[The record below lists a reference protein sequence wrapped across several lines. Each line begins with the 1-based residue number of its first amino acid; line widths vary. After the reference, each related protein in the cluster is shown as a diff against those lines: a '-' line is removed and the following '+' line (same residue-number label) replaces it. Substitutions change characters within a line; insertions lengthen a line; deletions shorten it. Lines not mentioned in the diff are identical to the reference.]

1 MKNKIRKSIFITL
14 TLILGCSK
22 QNPTFIVGEAI
33 VANVSSF
40 EEDLDL
46 EYLWEFSDLPD
57 NSRISNSDI
66 SAGDNNL
73 SISFTPDVSGIYSL
87 EVSVFQYNDEVST
100 QSFNFEVL
108 NNESLVSEGKE
119 ESNILEDKDIIT
131 KNDDPLYNDDE
142 SKWFDSEDVFELV
155 AEMEKDTM
163 TTKPEVEES
172 SLIKIPSAPKKVTT
186 INTRVK
192 TRGQSIPYDKN
203 RFTIQISSKKE
214 LSDAKKVAV
223 NLIEAGYDAYIQKA
237 LFKETNEIWYRIRI
251 GSYQNKETAIA
262 VAESLSRNRPE
273 KAWVDYVRL
282 ER

>member
-66 SAGDNNL
+66 SAGDDNL

-108 NNESLVSEGKE
+108 NNESLVSEGNE
-119 ESNILEDKDIIT
+119 ESNILENKDIIT

-186 INTRVK
+186 KNTQVK

>member
-66 SAGDNNL
+66 SAGDDNL

-108 NNESLVSEGKE
+108 NNESLVSEGNE
-119 ESNILEDKDIIT
+119 ESNILENKDTIT
-131 KNDDPLYNDDE
+131 KNDDPLYNDDGA
-142 SKWFDSEDVFELV
+142 KWFDSEDVFELV

-172 SLIKIPSAPKKVTT
+172 SSIRIPSAPKKVTPK
-186 INTRVK
+186 NTPVK
-192 TRGQSIPYDKN
+192 TRGKSIPYDKN

>member
-14 TLILGCSK
+14 MLILGCSK

-33 VANVSSF
+33 VANISSF
-40 EEDLDL
+40 EEDVDL
-46 EYLWEFSDLPD
+46 EYIWEFSDLPD

-66 SAGDNNL
+66 SAGDDNL

-87 EVSVFQYNDEVST
+87 EVSVFQYNDEINT
-100 QSFNFEVL
+100 QFFNFEVL
-108 NNESLVSEGKE
+108 NNESLISEGKE
-119 ESNILEDKDIIT
+119 ESNILENKDIIT
-131 KNDDPLYNDDE
+131 KNDESLYNDDD

-155 AEMEKDTM
+155 SEMEKDTM

-172 SLIKIPSAPKKVTT
+172 SLIKIPSAPKKVT
-186 INTRVK
+186 IKNTPVK

-223 NLIEAGYDAYIQKA
+223 NLIDAGYDAYIQKA

>member
-66 SAGDNNL
+66 SAGDDNL

-108 NNESLVSEGKE
+108 NNESLVSEGNE
-119 ESNILEDKDIIT
+119 ESNILENKDIIT
-131 KNDDPLYNDDE
+131 KNDDPLYNDDG

-186 INTRVK
+186 KNTQVK

>member
-14 TLILGCSK
+14 MLILGCSK
-22 QNPTFIVGEAI
+22 QNPTFVVGEAI

-40 EEDLDL
+40 EEDVDL
-46 EYLWEFSDLPD
+46 EYIWEFSDLPD

-66 SAGDNNL
+66 SAGDDNL

-87 EVSVFQYNDEVST
+87 EVSVFQYNDEINT
-100 QSFNFEVL
+100 QFFNFEVL
-108 NNESLVSEGKE
+108 NNESLISEGKE
-119 ESNILEDKDIIT
+119 ESNILENKDIIT
-131 KNDDPLYNDDE
+131 KNDESLYNDDD

-155 AEMEKDTM
+155 SEMEKDTM

-172 SLIKIPSAPKKVTT
+172 SLIKIPSAPKKVT
-186 INTRVK
+186 IKNTPVK

-223 NLIEAGYDAYIQKA
+223 NLIDAGYDAYIQKA

>member
-1 MKNKIRKSIFITL
+1 M
-14 TLILGCSK
+14 LILGCSK
-22 QNPTFIVGEAI
+22 QNPTFVVGEAI
-33 VANVSSF
+33 VANISSF

-66 SAGDNNL
+66 SAGDDNL

-87 EVSVFQYNDEVST
+87 EVSVFQYNDEIST

-108 NNESLVSEGKE
+108 NNESLISESKE
-119 ESNILEDKDIIT
+119 ESNILENKDIIT

-155 AEMEKDTM
+155 SEMEKDTM

-172 SLIKIPSAPKKVTT
+172 SLIKIPSASKKVTT
-186 INTRVK
+186 KNTPVK

-262 VAESLSRNRPE
+262 VAESQEIALKKHGLIMFDLKDNKTNSF
-273 KAWVDYVRL
+273 
-282 ER
+282 

>member
-108 NNESLVSEGKE
+108 NNESLVSEGNE
-119 ESNILEDKDIIT
+119 ESNILENKDIIT

-186 INTRVK
+186 KNTPVK

>member
-22 QNPTFIVGEAI
+22 QNPTFIVGETI

-66 SAGDNNL
+66 SAGDDNL

-108 NNESLVSEGKE
+108 NNESLVSEGNE
-119 ESNILEDKDIIT
+119 ESNILENKDIIT

-186 INTRVK
+186 KNTPVK

>member
-66 SAGDNNL
+66 SAGDDNL

-108 NNESLVSEGKE
+108 NNESLVSEGNE
-119 ESNILEDKDIIT
+119 ESNILENKDIIT

-186 INTRVK
+186 KNTRDK

>member
-1 MKNKIRKSIFITL
+1 MKNKIRKSIFISL

-66 SAGDNNL
+66 SAGDDNL

-108 NNESLVSEGKE
+108 NNESLVSEGNE
-119 ESNILEDKDIIT
+119 ESNILENKDIIT
-131 KNDDPLYNDDE
+131 KNDAPLYNDDE

-155 AEMEKDTM
+155 SEMDKDTM
-163 TTKPEVEES
+163 TTKPEVVES
-172 SLIKIPSAPKKVTT
+172 SLINIPSAPKKVTT
-186 INTRVK
+186 KNTPVK

>member
-66 SAGDNNL
+66 SAGDDNL

-108 NNESLVSEGKE
+108 NNESLVSAGNE
-119 ESNILEDKDIIT
+119 ESNILENKDIIT

-163 TTKPEVEES
+163 TTKPKVEES

-186 INTRVK
+186 KNTPVK

>member
-14 TLILGCSK
+14 MLILGCSK

-33 VANVSSF
+33 VANISSF
-40 EEDLDL
+40 EEDVDL
-46 EYLWEFSDLPD
+46 EYIWEFSDLPD

-66 SAGDNNL
+66 SAGDDNL

-87 EVSVFQYNDEVST
+87 EVSVFQYNDEINT
-100 QSFNFEVL
+100 QFFNFEVL
-108 NNESLVSEGKE
+108 NNESLISEGKE
-119 ESNILEDKDIIT
+119 ESNILKNKDIIT
-131 KNDDPLYNDDE
+131 KNDESLYNDDD

-155 AEMEKDTM
+155 SEMEKDTM

-172 SLIKIPSAPKKVTT
+172 SLIKIPSAPKKVT
-186 INTRVK
+186 IKNTPVK

-223 NLIEAGYDAYIQKA
+223 NLIDAGYDAYIQKA

>member
-14 TLILGCSK
+14 MLILGCSK
-22 QNPTFIVGEAI
+22 QNPTFVVGEAI
-33 VANVSSF
+33 VANISSF
-40 EEDLDL
+40 EEDVDL
-46 EYLWEFSDLPD
+46 EYIWEFSDLPD

-66 SAGDNNL
+66 SAGDDNL

-87 EVSVFQYNDEVST
+87 EVSVFQYNDEINT
-100 QSFNFEVL
+100 QFFNFEVL
-108 NNESLVSEGKE
+108 NNESLISEGKE
-119 ESNILEDKDIIT
+119 ESNILKNKDIIT
-131 KNDDPLYNDDE
+131 KNDESLYNDDD

-155 AEMEKDTM
+155 SEMEKDTM

-172 SLIKIPSAPKKVTT
+172 SLIKIPSAPKKVT
-186 INTRVK
+186 IKNTPVK

-223 NLIEAGYDAYIQKA
+223 NLIDAGYDAYIQKA

>member
-14 TLILGCSK
+14 MLILGCSK

-33 VANVSSF
+33 VANISSF
-40 EEDLDL
+40 EEDVDL
-46 EYLWEFSDLPD
+46 EYIWEFSDLPD

-66 SAGDNNL
+66 SAGDDNL

-87 EVSVFQYNDEVST
+87 EVSVFQYNDEINT
-100 QSFNFEVL
+100 QFFNFEVL
-108 NNESLVSEGKE
+108 NNESLISEGKE
-119 ESNILEDKDIIT
+119 ESNILKNKDIIT
-131 KNDDPLYNDDE
+131 KNDESLYNDDD

-155 AEMEKDTM
+155 SEMEKDTM

-186 INTRVK
+186 KNTPVK

-223 NLIEAGYDAYIQKA
+223 NLIDAGYDAYIQKA

>member
-33 VANVSSF
+33 VANISSV

-66 SAGDNNL
+66 SAGDDNL

-87 EVSVFQYNDEVST
+87 EVSVFQYNDEIST

-108 NNESLVSEGKE
+108 NNESLVSEGNE
-119 ESNILEDKDIIT
+119 ESNILENKDIIT

-155 AEMEKDTM
+155 SEMEKDTM
-163 TTKPEVEES
+163 TTKPEVVES
-172 SLIKIPSAPKKVTT
+172 SLINIPSAPKKVTT
-186 INTRVK
+186 KNTPVK

>member
-22 QNPTFIVGEAI
+22 QNPTFIVGETI

-108 NNESLVSEGKE
+108 NNESLVSEGNE
-119 ESNILEDKDIIT
+119 ESNILENKDIIT

-155 AEMEKDTM
+155 SEMEKDTM

-172 SLIKIPSAPKKVTT
+172 SLIKIPSAPKKVATK
-186 INTRVK
+186 NTPVK

>member
-1 MKNKIRKSIFITL
+1 M
-14 TLILGCSK
+14 LILGCSK
-22 QNPTFIVGEAI
+22 ENPTFVVGETI
-33 VANVSSF
+33 VANLSSF

-66 SAGDNNL
+66 SAGDDNL

-87 EVSVFQYNDEVST
+87 EVSVFQYNDEIST
-100 QSFNFEVL
+100 QSFDFEVL
-108 NNESLVSEGKE
+108 NNESLISEVKE
-119 ESNILEDKDIIT
+119 ESNILENKDIIT

-155 AEMEKDTM
+155 SEMEKDKM

-172 SLIKIPSAPKKVTT
+172 SLIKIPSAPKKVTMKKT
-186 INTRVK
+186 PVK
-192 TRGQSIPYDKN
+192 TRGKSIPYDKN

>member
-108 NNESLVSEGKE
+108 NNESLVSEGNE
-119 ESNILEDKDIIT
+119 ESNILENKDIIT

-142 SKWFDSEDVFELV
+142 SKWFDSDDVIELV
-155 AEMEKDTM
+155 AEMEKDTI

-186 INTRVK
+186 KNTQVK

>member
-1 MKNKIRKSIFITL
+1 MV
-14 TLILGCSK
+14 ILGCTK
-22 QNPTFIVGEAI
+22 QNLTFMVGEEI

-40 EEDLDL
+40 EQDLDL

-66 SAGDNNL
+66 SAGDDNL
-73 SISFTPDVSGIYSL
+73 SISFTPDVSGFYSL
-87 EVSVFQYNDEVST
+87 EVSVFQYNDEIST

-108 NNESLVSEGKE
+108 DNESLASEGEE
-119 ESNILEDKDIIT
+119 ESNILENNDILT

-155 AEMEKDTM
+155 AEMEKDTISA
-163 TTKPEVEES
+163 KPKVEES
-172 SLIKIPSAPKKVTT
+172 ILIKIPTAPKKVITKKT
-186 INTRVK
+186 PVK
-192 TRGQSIPYDKN
+192 TRGQLIPYDKN

-214 LSDAKKVAV
+214 LSEAKKVAV
-223 NLIEAGYDAYIQKA
+223 DLIEAGYDAYIQKA

>member
-66 SAGDNNL
+66 SAGDDNL

-108 NNESLVSEGKE
+108 NNESLVSEGNE
-119 ESNILEDKDIIT
+119 ESNILEKKDIIT

-186 INTRVK
+186 KNTQVK

>member
-22 QNPTFIVGEAI
+22 QKPTFIVGEAI

-108 NNESLVSEGKE
+108 NNESLVSEGNE
-119 ESNILEDKDIIT
+119 ESNILENKDIIT

-186 INTRVK
+186 KNTPVK

-223 NLIEAGYDAYIQKA
+223 NLIEARYDAYIQKA

>member
-22 QNPTFIVGEAI
+22 QNPTFIVGETI

-108 NNESLVSEGKE
+108 NNESLVSEGNE
-119 ESNILEDKDIIT
+119 ESNILENKDIIT

-155 AEMEKDTM
+155 SEMEKDKM

-186 INTRVK
+186 KNTPVK

>member
-1 MKNKIRKSIFITL
+1 MKNKIRKTIFITL
-14 TLILGCSK
+14 MLILGCSK
-22 QNPTFIVGEAI
+22 QNPTFVVGEAI
-33 VANVSSF
+33 VANISSF

-66 SAGDNNL
+66 SAGDDNL
-73 SISFTPDVSGIYSL
+73 SIYFTPDVSGIYSL
-87 EVSVFQYNDEVST
+87 EVSVFQYNDEIST

-108 NNESLVSEGKE
+108 NNESLISEGKE
-119 ESNILEDKDIIT
+119 ESNILENKDIIT

-155 AEMEKDTM
+155 AEMEKDTISA
-163 TTKPEVEES
+163 KPKVEES
-172 SLIKIPSAPKKVTT
+172 ILIKIPTAPKKVITKKT
-186 INTRVK
+186 PVK
-192 TRGQSIPYDKN
+192 TRGQLIPYDKN

-223 NLIEAGYDAYIQKA
+223 NLIESGYDAYIQKA